1 MVLILVK
8 IMENFWIIL
17 IENLKI
23 RLILIGQN
31 DLDQDFL
38 S

>member
-1 MVLILVK
+1 MVPILVK

-23 RLILIGQN
+23 GLILIGQN
-31 DLDQDFL
+31 YLDQNFL